1 MTGVAGEF
9 LYYAVNRLGRHP
21 SEMNLTMS
29 EMYDVIW
36 AGREGDRAE
45 NSRWEA
51 LIKSLAGR
59 VL

>member
-1 MTGVAGEF
+1 
-9 LYYAVNRLGRHP
+9 
-21 SEMNLTMS
+21 
-29 EMYDVIW
+29 MYDVIW
-36 AGREGDRAE
+36 AGRESDRAE

>member
-1 MTGVAGEF
+1 MAGEF

-21 SEMNLTMS
+21 SEMDLTMS